1 MFSRTLYL
9 LLYKYYSIYQ
19 EKCYNFNLIFG
30 AVQMIIELILV
41 GIFIG
46 TMSGFFGIGGG
57 MILVPIL
64 LALGFETKDAI
75 GISII
80 QMVFSSIYGSYLNH
94 KKGSLIIGEGIF
106 VGIGGFVGGYIGGY
120 VTQFI
125 PDMVLQFL
133 FLGLLIFALFRL
145 FFSKHHDENG
155 ETKTLNKGLLFG
167 IGLGIGIF
175 SITLGIGG
183 SIILTPLLVGLL
195 HYPIKKAVSAG
206 LFFVVFSS
214 VAGMISRLSTGTIDF
229 SNGLIVAVASL
240 IGVALGIWLKDHVT
254 SKKHKISLLA
264 LYMLAL
270 VILVKKMWF

>member
-1 MFSRTLYL
+1 MM
-9 LLYKYYSIYQ
+9 
-19 EKCYNFNLIFG
+19 
-30 AVQMIIELILV
+30 VIELVLI

-64 LALGFETKDAI
+64 LVLGFEIKDAI

-80 QMVFSSIYGSYLNH
+80 QMVFSSVFGSYLNH

-106 VGIGGFVGGYIGGY
+106 VGLGGFLGGYIGGY
-120 VTQFI
+120 ITEYI
-125 PDMVLQFL
+125 SDTLLQFT
-133 FLGLLIFALFRL
+133 FFSLLLFALFRL
-145 FFSKHHDENG
+145 FFSKNHEDDVQ
-155 ETKTLNKGLLFG
+155 TKTLNRGLLFA

-214 VAGMISRLSTGTIDF
+214 IAGMISRLSTGSIDF
-229 SNGLIVAVASL
+229 TNGLVVAVASL
-240 IGVALGIWLKDHVT
+240 IGVSLGIWLKDHV
-254 SKKHKISLLA
+254 SSNNHKMALLVLYLFA
-264 LYMLAL
+264 LGMM
-270 VILVKKMWF
+270 VKKMWF

>member
-1 MFSRTLYL
+1 
-9 LLYKYYSIYQ
+9 
-19 EKCYNFNLIFG
+19 
-30 AVQMIIELILV
+30 MIVELILV

-57 MILVPIL
+57 IILVPIL
-64 LALGFETKDAI
+64 LALGFDTKDAI

-80 QMVFSSIYGSYLNH
+80 QMVFSSIYGSYLNFR
-94 KKGSLIIGEGIF
+94 KGSLVIGEGIF
-106 VGIGGFVGGYIGGY
+106 VGFGGFVGGYIGGY
-120 VTQFI
+120 VTQHI
-125 PDMVLQFL
+125 SDIVLQFL

-145 FFSKHHDENG
+145 SFTTLHDG
-155 ETKTLNKGLLFG
+155 TVTKTLNKALLFG

-229 SNGLIVAVASL
+229 SNGLIVALASL
-240 IGVALGIWLKDHVT
+240 VGVALGIWLKDHVT
-254 SKKHKISLLA
+254 SKNHKMALLA
-264 LYMLAL
+264 LYMFAL
-270 VILVKKMWF
+270 VILIKKMWF

>member
-1 MFSRTLYL
+1 M
-9 LLYKYYSIYQ
+9 
-19 EKCYNFNLIFG
+19 
-30 AVQMIIELILV
+30 VIELILV

-64 LALGFETKDAI
+64 LALGFEIKDAI

-80 QMVFSSIYGSYLNH
+80 QMVFSSVFGSYLNH
-94 KKGSLIIGEGIF
+94 KKGSLIVGEGIF
-106 VGIGGFVGGYIGGY
+106 VGIGGFAGGYIGGK
-120 VTQFI
+120 VTHLI
-125 PDMVLQFL
+125 SDNVLQFL
-133 FLGLLIFALFRL
+133 FLGLLLFALFRL
-145 FFSKHHDENG
+145 FFSKHHTDDSQ
-155 ETKTLNKGLLFG
+155 TKTLNKGLLFV

-214 VAGMISRLSTGTIDF
+214 IAGMISRLTTGTIDF
-229 SNGLIVAVASL
+229 HNGLVVAIASL
-240 IGVALGIWLKDHVT
+240 VGVTLGIWMKEHVKDTH
-254 SKKHKISLLA
+254 HKT
-264 LYMLAL
+264 AL
-270 VILVKKMWF
+270 VLLYVFATVMLMKKMWF

>member
-1 MFSRTLYL
+1 M
-9 LLYKYYSIYQ
+9 
-19 EKCYNFNLIFG
+19 
-30 AVQMIIELILV
+30 VIELILV

-64 LALGFETKDAI
+64 LALGFEIKDAI
-75 GISII
+75 GISIV
-80 QMVFSSIYGSYLNH
+80 QMVFSSIFGSYLNH

-106 VGIGGFVGGYIGGY
+106 VGLGGFVGGYVGGY
-120 VTQFI
+120 VTQYI
-125 PDMVLQFL
+125 ADAVLQFT
-133 FLGLLIFALFRL
+133 FFGLLLFALFRL
-145 FFSKHHDENG
+145 FFSKIVEDDST
-155 ETKTLNKGLLFG
+155 TKTLNKGLLFG

-214 VAGMISRLSTGTIDF
+214 VAGMISRLSAGTIDF
-229 SNGLIVAVASL
+229 NNGLVVAVASL
-240 IGVALGIWLKDHVT
+240 VGVAIGIWLKDHVT
-254 SKKHKISLLA
+254 SKKHKMALLVLYVFA
-264 LYMLAL
+264 LGMLM
-270 VILVKKMWF
+270 KKIWFS

>member
-1 MFSRTLYL
+1 
-9 LLYKYYSIYQ
+9 
-19 EKCYNFNLIFG
+19 
-30 AVQMIIELILV
+30 MIVELMLV

-64 LALGFETKDAI
+64 LVLGFDTKDAI

-106 VGIGGFVGGYIGGY
+106 VGLGGFLGGYIGGY

-125 PDMVLQFL
+125 SDMVLQFL
-133 FLGLLIFALFRL
+133 FLGILIFALFRL
-145 FFSKHHDENG
+145 SFSKDNEEEE
-155 ETKTLNKGLLFG
+155 ETKTLNRALLFG

-183 SIILTPLLVGLL
+183 SIILTPLLVGVL

-214 VAGMISRLSTGTIDF
+214 IAGLISRLSTGTIDF
-229 SNGLIVAVASL
+229 SNGLIVGCASL
-240 IGVALGIWLKDHVT
+240 LGVTLGIWLKDHVT
-254 SKKHKISLLA
+254 SKNHKMALLA
-264 LYMLAL
+264 LYMFAL
-270 VILVKKMWF
+270 GMLVKKIWF

>member
-1 MFSRTLYL
+1 MM
-9 LLYKYYSIYQ
+9 
-19 EKCYNFNLIFG
+19 
-30 AVQMIIELILV
+30 AELILV

-46 TMSGFFGIGGG
+46 SMSGFFGIGGG

-64 LALGFETKDAI
+64 LVLGFDTKDAI

-106 VGIGGFVGGYIGGY
+106 VGFGGFIGGYIGGY

-125 PDMVLQFL
+125 SDIILQFL
-133 FLGLLIFALFRL
+133 FLGILIFALFRL
-145 FFSKHHDENG
+145 IYSKHHEDES

-183 SIILTPLLVGLL
+183 SVILTPILVGLL

-229 SNGLIVAVASL
+229 TNGLVVAIASL
-240 IGVALGIWLKDHVT
+240 LGVVLGIWLKDHVT
-254 SKKHKISLLA
+254 SKNHKIA
-264 LYMLAL
+264 LIVLYVIALGML
-270 VILVKKMWF
+270 IKKMWL